1 MAFDPLSAAFE
12 LGTSLIKRIWP
23 DPEKQAE
30 EVRKLAELKQ
40 KGDSEALNAQVQLM
54 LGQIEI
60 NKAEA
65 QSKSIFVAGWRP
77 FIGWIG
83 GTAMAYQFVIYPLL
97 IWAWRIAQVK
107 GSIPADISP
116 PPVLETGAL
125 FSIVTGMLGIGAMRS
140 IDKRNKVQTDRIGD

>member
-23 DPEKQAE
+23 DPDKQAE

-60 NKAEA
+60 NKVEA
-65 QSKSIFVAGWRP
+65 SSKSVFVAGWRP

-83 GTAMAYQFVIYPLL
+83 GAAMTYQFVIYPLL
-97 IWAWRIAQVK
+97 VWAWRIAQVK
-107 GSIPADISP
+107 GTIPVDVAP
-116 PPVLETGAL
+116 PPVLDTGAL

-140 IDKRNKVQTDRIGD
+140 HDKRFNVQTDKIGG